1 MDDKKDEGV
10 TDLDKKEES
19 ETDPALPKNEPEKQL
34 NKDQISSVIGEV
46 GRWQLEKIL
55 IVFLASAPGEEC
67 RNS

>member
-19 ETDPALPKNEPEKQL
+19 ETEPALPKNESEKQS